1 MLERSDNRRNEHAS
15 PLIYGQ
21 PRWGRVIYLCHNRT
35 HVRRMNM
42 TDNQVHVTLRLP
54 PSMLEQVEAHR
65 QKLEATMKQRQT
77 RADAL
82 RSLIA
87 HGLEA
92 VKD

>member
-1 MLERSDNRRNEHAS
+1 
-15 PLIYGQ
+15 
-21 PRWGRVIYLCHNRT
+21 
-35 HVRRMNM
+35 MN
-42 TDNQVHVTLRLP
+42 TIDNQVHVTLRLP
-54 PSMLEQVEAHR
+54 PAMLEQVEAHR

-92 VKD
+92 MKD